1 MIKLFLVYH
10 YKANSMVEQIPS
22 EFISALKAI
31 LKSVDNNPYALTEA
45 MKVSKEEGRM
55 DAYYTFDAALAYL
68 TYTKIV
74 NEPDMED
81 PIQKLIARLHSN
93 LDILSS
99 GTSDT

>member
-1 MIKLFLVYH
+1 MINLLIFYH
-10 YKANSMVEQIPS
+10 YKANNMVDQFPKD
-22 EFISALKAI
+22 FINALNAI

-68 TYTKIV
+68 TYIKIV
-74 NEPDMED
+74 KEPGMED

-93 LDILSS
+93 LDKLSS
-99 GTSDT
+99 GTSDK